1 MTWAKFG
8 TEYFDRLAEVDF
20 PEALEDACVR
30 SAAEAHSYMFSCIT
44 PDDVERDSISF
55 KKRLLGRA
63 TMCPKREEAAEEL
76 VRLGLWRDAGDRYE
90 IIHGRSDIKAGIMAQ
105 HLKLERDKRAQQVA
119 RSKKGG
125 R

>member
-44 PDDVERDSISF
+44 PDDVERDSIS
-55 KKRLLGRA
+55 
-63 TMCPKREEAAEEL
+63 PS
-76 VRLGLWRDAGDRYE
+76 
-90 IIHGRSDIKAGIMAQ
+90 RSDSWVAPRCAQ
-105 HLKLERDKRAQQVA
+105 SAKR
-119 RSKKGG
+119 RPKNSFD
-125 R
+125 